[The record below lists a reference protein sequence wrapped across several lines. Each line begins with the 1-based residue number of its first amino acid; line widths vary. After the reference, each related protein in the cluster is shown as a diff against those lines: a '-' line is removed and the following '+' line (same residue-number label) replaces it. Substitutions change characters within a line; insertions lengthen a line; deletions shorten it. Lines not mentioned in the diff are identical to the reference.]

1 MQKQLKLI
9 NKYLFLFLIGGL
21 IYVSIELIYRG
32 HSHWTMGVL
41 GGVSFISIGLIN
53 EILSWETPLL
63 IQCAIGGCLITF
75 YEFITGLILNIWL
88 HLGIWDYSHMP
99 FNILGQICLP
109 FTLIWCIL
117 SLVAIIL
124 DDYIRFWFFNEEKP
138 NYKLFYTMILYITIG
153 ILEINLVSLF
163 FTILI

>member
-1 MQKQLKLI
+1 MQKQLKLLS
-9 NKYLFLFLIGGL
+9 KYLFLFCVGAGL
-21 IYVSIELIYRG
+21 YISIELLYRG
-32 HSHWTMGVL
+32 YSHWTMGVL
-41 GGVSFISIGLIN
+41 GGISFVSIGLIN
-53 EILSWETPLL
+53 EILSWKTPLL
-63 IQCAIGGCLITF
+63 IQCLIGGCLITF
-75 YEFITGLILNIWL
+75 YEFITGIILNIWL

-124 DDYIRFWFFNEEKP
+124 DDFGFSTKKSRIINCFN
-138 NYKLFYTMILYITIG
+138 TMILYITIG

>member
-41 GGVSFISIGLIN
+41 GGVSFISIGLI
-53 EILSWETPLL
+53 
-63 IQCAIGGCLITF
+63 
-75 YEFITGLILNIWL
+75 LNIWL

-99 FNILGQICLP
+99 LNVLGQICLP

-138 NYKLFYTMILYITIG
+138 NYKLF
-153 ILEINLVSLF
+153 
-163 FTILI
+163 